1 MKKVFALMAIAGMF
15 AYASCGPKAE
25 EATTE
30 GTENTEN
37 MEATATVEEAATEAT
52 VDESAA
58 MATDST
64 ATEAAPA
71 EGATEAVESVIIPG
85 SQRRK
90 PFRLSEGFIF
100 L

>member
-1 MKKVFALMAIAGMF
+1 MKKVFAVMAIAGMF
-15 AYASCGPKAE
+15 AFASCGPKAE

-37 MEATATVEEAATEAT
+37 MEATATMEEAPATETA

-64 ATEAAPA
+64 ATMEAAPGE
-71 EGATEAVESVIIPG
+71 EGATEAA
-85 SQRRK
+85 Q
-90 PFRLSEGFIF
+90 
-100 L
+100 